1 MSQKSPDTM
10 LPVCLPALSFN
21 ALVPMALV
29 WAWFSVQLLPDM
41 LVDREQ

>member
-1 MSQKSPDTM
+1 M

-29 WAWFSVQLLPDM
+29 WAWVFAQLLPDV